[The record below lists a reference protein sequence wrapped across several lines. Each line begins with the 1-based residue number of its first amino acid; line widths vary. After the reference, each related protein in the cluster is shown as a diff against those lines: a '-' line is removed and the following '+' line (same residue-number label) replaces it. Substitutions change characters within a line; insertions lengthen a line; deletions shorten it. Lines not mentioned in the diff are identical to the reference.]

1 MKKHFMLLVVAGL
14 ISVTI
19 ASCGG
24 EEKKETESTNNEG
37 ILLRL
42 TPQEGSVMESVVDMD
57 ITMNGDV
64 GMSTSLAMEF
74 NMKVDNVDAEGVITV
89 TSEYTQMKM
98 NMDMMG
104 QVIRYNSDDINPTD
118 PVSQKMAEAMGG
130 IINTPFDMKMND
142 LSEIVEAPDF
152 SKMIGNNP
160 MMAGQADQMKQTF
173 DNMFA
178 IYPERPVN
186 LGESWDRTTVSG
198 NSQMPMTLNAT
209 YTLKEILDEKV
220 ILTIGGSV
228 ESDGG
233 IADVK
238 GTFTGA
244 LDIDRATGF
253 PIKSFMTQ
261 RISMS
266 VQGMEVEMIME
277 MIMDTK
283 VK

>member
-1 MKKHFMLLVVAGL
+1 MLLAVAGV

-19 ASCGG
+19 ASCGE
-24 EEKKETESTNNEG
+24 EEKKETKQETQGTNGEG

-42 TPQEGSVMESVVDMD
+42 TPQEGAVMESVIDMD
-57 ITMNGDV
+57 ITMKGDV

-74 NMKVDNVDAEGVITV
+74 NMKVDDVDAEGVITV

-104 QVIRYNSDDINPTD
+104 QEIRYNSDDASHTD

-130 IINTPFDMKMND
+130 MINTPFEMKMND

-152 SKMIGNNP
+152 SKMIGNDP

-178 IYPERPVN
+178 IYPEEAVN
-186 LGESWDRTTVSG
+186 LGESWERTTVSG
-198 NSQMPMTLNAT
+198 NSQMPMKLNAT
-209 YTLKEILDEKV
+209 YTLKEILDDKV
-220 ILTIGGSV
+220 ILSLNGSV
-228 ESDGG
+228 ESNGG
-233 IADVK
+233 MVSAE
-238 GTFTGA
+238 GTFTGT
-244 LDIDRATGF
+244 LDIDRTTGF
-253 PIKSFMTQ
+253 PTNSVMKQ
-261 RISMS
+261 KISIS
-266 VQGMEVEMIME
+266 AQGMDVEMIME
-277 MIMDTK
+277 MVMSTK

>member
-1 MKKHFMLLVVAGL
+1 MLLVVAGL

-152 SKMIGNNP
+152 SKMIGNDP

-178 IYPERPVN
+178 IYPERAVN

-228 ESDGG
+228 ERDGG
-233 IADVK
+233 RADVK

-244 LDIDRATGF
+244 LDIDRATGL